1 MKPCVRKSY
10 VDYFVVEGQ
19 ELPLQEGH
27 VGLFGCWD
35 IEGELGVDSVL
46 ESLQL
51 ERLLHEADEFCELFA
66 SCLSLVIKPP
76 FPLAVARV
84 EISLQ

>member
-27 VGLFGCWD
+27 VGLFGC
-35 IEGELGVDSVL
+35 
-46 ESLQL
+46 
-51 ERLLHEADEFCELFA
+51 
-66 SCLSLVIKPP
+66 
-76 FPLAVARV
+76 
-84 EISLQ
+84 